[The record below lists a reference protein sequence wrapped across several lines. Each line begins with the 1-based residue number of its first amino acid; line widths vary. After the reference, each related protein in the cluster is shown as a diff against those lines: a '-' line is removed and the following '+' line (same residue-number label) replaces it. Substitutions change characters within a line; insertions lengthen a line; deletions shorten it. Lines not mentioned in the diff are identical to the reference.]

1 MQNDRLDQLT
11 RILWLALGVIIAFM
25 LMYLFRRWL
34 LIPMMVAL
42 VLILVSL
49 PLLLWMGIEKK
60 QKAATA
66 EAEPTENRKRD
77 RIDAALH
84 EMSDEE
90 LVHLRERISTGEV
103 TDATLYQELFGEE
116 GDRIYGQ

>member
-1 MQNDRLDQLT
+1 MQKKLDNLT
-11 RILWLALGVIIAFM
+11 RGLWIALLIIIAF
-25 LMYLFRRWL
+25 LALYLLRRWL

-42 VLILVSL
+42 VLIAVML
-49 PLLLWMGIEKK
+49 PILLWVGVDK
-60 QKAATA
+60 QKAKTSG
-66 EAEPTENRKRD
+66 ESTGNRKRD

-90 LVHLRERISTGEV
+90 LIELRERISTGEV
-103 TDATLYQELFGEE
+103 SDATLYRELLGED